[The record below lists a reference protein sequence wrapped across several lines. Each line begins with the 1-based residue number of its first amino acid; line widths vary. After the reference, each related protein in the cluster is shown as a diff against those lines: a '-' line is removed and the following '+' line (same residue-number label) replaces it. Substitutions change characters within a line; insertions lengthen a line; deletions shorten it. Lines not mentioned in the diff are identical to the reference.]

1 MMTGRSD
8 RFGTLRRLGGL
19 SGFPLP
25 SEPPAGAFVA
35 GHAGNALSAAH
46 GLAAGQIAERVRD
59 FATGD

>member
-1 MMTGRSD
+1 MTGRSD
-8 RFGTLRRLGGL
+8 RFGALLRLGGL

-46 GLAAGQIAERVRD
+46 GLAAGQIAERVMD

>member
-8 RFGTLRRLGGL
+8 RFGALRRLGGL

-25 SEPPAGAFVA
+25 SESPAGAFVA

-46 GLAAGQIAERVRD
+46 GLAAGQIAERARD